1 MSRNQPKTPRA
12 GVSILRSRAPASTGR
27 RPYMLLSIIGE
38 LRAGP
43 VASAGHG
50 NTADR
55 PRGAVARCRLARRT
69 ALGTF
74 RFVPSDPPQTTRQVD
89 RPLNPLAPDAPAL
102 TLPF

>member
-1 MSRNQPKTPRA
+1 
-12 GVSILRSRAPASTGR
+12 
-27 RPYMLLSIIGE
+27 MLLSIIGE

-55 PRGAVARCRLARRT
+55 PRGAVARCRPARRT

-74 RFVPSDPPQTTRQVD
+74 RLVPSDPPQTTRQGD
-89 RPLNPLAPDAPAL
+89 RPLNPLDTGSPGLAL
-102 TLPF
+102 QIYSWMAAGNAGGSTP